1 MANGQVTTGFSKPYV
16 AKYTEENGAVVYT
29 DGMPLAR
36 GVDVNVEPESSE
48 NNNFYAD
55 NQVAESDS
63 GKFTGGT
70 VTLTVDGLKTA
81 AERLVMGV
89 PAAGEDG
96 WTDYDDDQS
105 IPDVGIGFIRR
116 VMEGGRTYYIPY
128 VLVRCTFA
136 QIPISAATQEE
147 EIDWQ
152 TEEVSATIKRAGVGK
167 HKWRSIGE
175 RQDTESAADEALRTK
190 LGITDSGSD
199 SETETETETETGN
212 G

>member
-81 AERLVMGV
+81 AERMVMGV

-96 WTDYDDDQS
+96 WTDYDDDQN

-136 QIPISAATQEE
+136 QIPINAATQEE

-167 HKWRSIGE
+167 GDGKG
-175 RQDTESAADEALRTK
+175 
-190 LGITDSGSD
+190 
-199 SETETETETETGN
+199 
-212 G
+212 

>member
-16 AKYTEENGAVVYT
+16 ALYTEENGAVVYT

-36 GVDVNVEPESSE
+36 GVEVSVEPESSE

-55 NQVAESDS
+55 NQVSESDS

-89 PAAGEDG
+89 PAADESG
-96 WTDYDDDQS
+96 WTSYDDDQK

-116 VMEGGRTYYIPY
+116 VMEAGKTYYIPY
-128 VLVRCTFA
+128 VLTRCTFA

-167 HKWRSIGE
+167 HQWRAIGE
-175 RQDTESAADEALRTK
+175 RQDTEEAADEALRTK
-190 LGITDSGSD
+190 LGITESSTESD
-199 SETETETETETGN
+199 TESDTEGGEG
-212 G
+212 

>member
-16 AKYTEENGAVVYT
+16 ALYTEENGAITYT

-36 GVDVNVEPESSE
+36 GVEVSVEPESSE

-55 NQVAESDS
+55 NQVSESDS

-89 PAAGEDG
+89 PAADDSG
-96 WTDYDDDQS
+96 WTSYDDDQK
-105 IPDVGIGFIRR
+105 IPDVGIGFVRR
-116 VMEGGRTYYIPY
+116 VMEAGKTYYIPY
-128 VLVRCTFA
+128 VLTRCTFA

-167 HKWRSIGE
+167 HQWRAIGE
-175 RQDTESAADEALRTK
+175 RQDTEAAAEEALKAK
-190 LGITDSGSD
+190 LNITTTNPV
-199 SETETETETETGN
+199 TEDGKS
-212 G
+212 